1 MLTELFS
8 SVQTR
13 IIF

>member
-1 MLTELFS
+1 MI

-13 IIF
+13 I